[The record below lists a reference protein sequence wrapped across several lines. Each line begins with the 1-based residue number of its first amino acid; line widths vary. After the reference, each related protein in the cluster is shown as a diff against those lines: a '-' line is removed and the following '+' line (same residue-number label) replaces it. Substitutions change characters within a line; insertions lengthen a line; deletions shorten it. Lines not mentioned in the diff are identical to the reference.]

1 MIDEEVNRWAEKNSD
16 DLPDDIEDRIAE
28 MDTKIDEWINKHPK
42 AVDGF
47 KKFVKELPSDIH
59 EAKDKIDADVN

>member
-1 MIDEEVNRWAEKNSD
+1 MIDEEVNRWAEENSD

-47 KKFVKELPSDIH
+47 KKFVNELPSDIH
-59 EAKDKIDADVN
+59 EAKDKIDADIN